1 MKILLVHKP
10 ISVLVNHVECFFEL
24 LDLGLIE
31 HSKDIGSCALRAL
44 LRGLCLCPFA

>member
-1 MKILLVHKP
+1 MEILLVHKP
-10 ISVLVNHVECFFEL
+10 ISVLVNHVEGFFEL
-24 LDLGLIE
+24 LDLGLIK